1 LGNELEDLVSKE
13 QILLNVLTKPVK
25 VFSSNVPFTTAP
37 TINYAHREI
46 KKLLDDSCSYYDL
59 SRTHSTF
66 YLSSELI
73 SVVRTDVWY
82 DTGGVRIPCFSG
94 VYVLESEEGSFITV
108 GGVSNL
114 LAPGD
119 LYLWEAGKKITYSH
133 EKTVMLGFNIAPK
146 SMLKNQDLSMWSEI

>member
-1 LGNELEDLVSKE
+1 MSKE
-13 QILLNVLTKPVK
+13 QILLSVLTKPVK
-25 VFSSNVPFTTAP
+25 VFSSNVPIGTEP
-37 TINYAHREI
+37 LINYAHREI
-46 KKLLDDSCSYYDL
+46 KKLLDDSCSYYEL

-73 SVVRTDVWY
+73 KGVRTDVWY

-94 VYVLESEEGSFITV
+94 VYVLEAEESSFITV

>member
-1 LGNELEDLVSKE
+1 MSKE

-114 LAPGD
+114 LDPGD